1 MVIRQSFLEEVVT
14 PPHAH
19 SLSSTVTEPK
29 PVISLHPPWTT
40 IFQGERVTLTC
51 NAFYFSARE
60 KIKWYHW
67 YIGETSHE
75 TFRNTLEVQNSGE
88 YRCRAQDSPLS
99 NRVHL
104 LFSPANLILQAPLDV
119 FEEESV
125 VLRCRT
131 RAKAGLNA
139 VMLYKNGKVL
149 KALENISDFTIHQAS
164 LKDNGIYHCTGIK
177 EDGHYVSSNSV
188 EIQVQELFPPPVL
201 TASPTYP
208 IEGRAV
214 TLTCL
219 TQPVPQ
225 RPDVQLQFQFQFL
238 RDNWTLESDW
248 RSSPEFQI
256 TTVWREDSRSS
267 YWCQARRVTSLVQ
280 KKSQRFQMYVRR
292 VTAKIQIYTYP
303 ELALEGQ
310 KLVIICSVGGIQEP
324 ITFFWYKKT
333 NKLSRRTKIHTSSE
347 REFRIPVLTDSHAG
361 EYCCVARNRHYSF
374 FSDLVTVSV
383 KVPVSPPILT
393 LSPLGART
401 LEGDVVTLLCEVQ
414 RGSLPILYQLF
425 HKGVLLKKIGATSW
439 RTISFQLFLTEE
451 HSGNYYCTADNGL
464 GPQHSKAMSLSVFVP
479 VSRPVLTLRTP
490 RAQTVEGDMVELHC
504 EAQRGSPPIQYQLFH
519 KDVALG
525 SSSSPSGGGAT
536 FNLFLK
542 EEHSGNYICQANNGL
557 RVQHSDTVSLSV
569 RVPVSRPVL
578 TLRTPRAQ
586 AVEGDVVELHCEAQ
600 RGSSPILYQFFHE
613 DVALGSRSSPSGGG
627 APFNLSLMAEHSGN
641 YSCKADNGLGAQR
654 SEVMTLSV
662 IVPVSRP
669 VLTLKVPGAQA
680 VEGDMVELLCEAQR
694 GSPPILY
701 RFYHENVT
709 LESSVSHSG
718 QGVSFNLSVTAEHS
732 GNYSCEVDNGLGPQ
746 CSEAVTLHITG
757 LTGSRIGPVATGVT
771 GGLLSIMGLAAVA
784 LLLYGWPLRK
794 AGRRPTSNSSRNP
807 SDSDSQEPTYH
818 NVPAWIELQPVYSNV
833 NPKGGDIVYAEVQS
847 VPGKSKHAVASAP
860 GLLKNTMS
868 PTTCLPS
875 HLRPASLW
883 PSAACSL
890 PQDSSVIY
898 SQVKGPSTPASV
910 PQLMA
915 LSAPHR

>member
-1 MVIRQSFLEEVVT
+1 MLLWVSLLVLASVTGQS
-14 PPHAH
+14 
-19 SLSSTVTEPK
+19 VTEPK

-383 KVPVSPPILT
+383 K
-393 LSPLGART
+393 
-401 LEGDVVTLLCEVQ
+401 
-414 RGSLPILYQLF
+414 
-425 HKGVLLKKIGATSW
+425 
-439 RTISFQLFLTEE
+439 
-451 HSGNYYCTADNGL
+451 
-464 GPQHSKAMSLSVFVP
+464 VP

>member
-1 MVIRQSFLEEVVT
+1 MLLWVSLLVLAPVTGQS
-14 PPHAH
+14 
-19 SLSSTVTEPK
+19 VTEPK

-40 IFQGERVTLTC
+40 VFQGERVTLTC
-51 NAFYFSARE
+51 NAFHFSAKYR
-60 KIKWYHW
+60 WYFE
-67 YIGETSHE
+67 ETSYE
-75 TFRNTLEVQNSGE
+75 TFSNTLEVQNSGE
-88 YRCRAQDSPLS
+88 YRCQAQNSPLS
-99 NRVHL
+99 NRVPL

-125 VLRCRT
+125 VLRCQT
-131 RAKAGLNA
+131 RAKTGLNA
-139 VMLYKNGKVL
+139 VMLYKNGKFL

-164 LKDNGIYHCTGIK
+164 LKDNGIYHCTGVK

-201 TASPTYP
+201 TASPTNF

-225 RPDVQLQFQFQFL
+225 RPNVQLQFQFL
-238 RDNWTLESDW
+238 RDSWTLESDW

-256 TTVWREDSRSS
+256 TTIWREDSRSS
-267 YWCQARRVTSLVQ
+267 YWCQARRVTSLVH
-280 KKSQRFQMYVRR
+280 KKSQRFQMHVQS
-292 VTAKIQIYTYP
+292 VTAEIRIYTYP
-303 ELALEGQ
+303 ELPLKGQ

-324 ITFFWYKKT
+324 ITFFWYKRT

-361 EYCCVARNRHYSF
+361 EYCCVARNRHQSF
-374 FSDLVTVSV
+374 FSDLVTVNV
-383 KVPVSPPILT
+383 K
-393 LSPLGART
+393 
-401 LEGDVVTLLCEVQ
+401 
-414 RGSLPILYQLF
+414 
-425 HKGVLLKKIGATSW
+425 
-439 RTISFQLFLTEE
+439 
-451 HSGNYYCTADNGL
+451 
-464 GPQHSKAMSLSVFVP
+464 VP

-490 RAQTVEGDMVELHC
+490 RAQTVEGNMVELHC

-519 KDVALG
+519 EDVALE
-525 SSSSPSGGGAT
+525 SSSSPFGRGAT

-542 EEHSGNYICQANNGL
+542 AEHSGNYICQANNGL
-557 RVQHSDTVSLSV
+557 GVQRSDTVSLSV

-586 AVEGDVVELHCEAQ
+586 AVEGDMVELHCEAQ

-627 APFNLSLMAEHSGN
+627 APFNLSLTAEHSGN

-794 AGRRPTSNSSRNP
+794 AGRRPTSDSSRNP

-847 VPGKSKHAVASAP
+847 IPGKSKHAVASAP

-915 LSAPHR
+915 PSAPHR

>member
-1 MVIRQSFLEEVVT
+1 MLLWVSLLVLASVTGQS
-14 PPHAH
+14 
-19 SLSSTVTEPK
+19 VTEPK

-40 IFQGERVTLTC
+40 VFQGERVTLTC

-225 RPDVQLQFQFQFL
+225 RPDVQLQFQFL

-292 VTAKIQIYTYP
+292 VTAKIRIYTYP

-383 KVPVSPPILT
+383 K
-393 LSPLGART
+393 
-401 LEGDVVTLLCEVQ
+401 
-414 RGSLPILYQLF
+414 
-425 HKGVLLKKIGATSW
+425 
-439 RTISFQLFLTEE
+439 
-451 HSGNYYCTADNGL
+451 
-464 GPQHSKAMSLSVFVP
+464 VP

>member
-1 MVIRQSFLEEVVT
+1 MKKLLSLPFNTTKLETDPEGEPFLLQLRGIRT
-14 PPHAH
+14 P
-19 SLSSTVTEPK
+19 SSTVQIPEKSTAA
-29 PVISLHPPWTT
+29 VSLHQSPP
-40 IFQGERVTLTC
+40 RSLAASVTGQSGK
-51 NAFYFSARE
+51 YF
-60 KIKWYHW
+60 
-67 YIGETSHE
+67 
-75 TFRNTLEVQNSGE
+75 FLMF
-88 YRCRAQDSPLS
+88 
-99 NRVHL
+99 
-104 LFSPANLILQAPLDV
+104 FSVPANLILQAPLDV

-188 EIQVQELFPPPVL
+188 EIQVQGLFPPPVL

-225 RPDVQLQFQFQFL
+225 RPDVQLQFQFL

-280 KKSQRFQMYVRR
+280 KKSQRFQMYVQR
-292 VTAKIQIYTYP
+292 VTAKIRIYTYP

-414 RGSLPILYQLF
+414 RGSLPISYQLF

-627 APFNLSLMAEHSGN
+627 APFNLSLTAEHSGN

-794 AGRRPTSNSSRNP
+794 AGRRPTSNSSSGLRTRA
-807 SDSDSQEPTYH
+807 SQEHDESHDRSELTAECFPSLHSGLRTRAPQEH
-818 NVPAWIELQPVYSNV
+818 DASRDLFTLPPPACQPLALSCVLS
-833 NPKGGDIVYAEVQS
+833 P
-847 VPGKSKHAVASAP
+847 PGFLCHLLP
-860 GLLKNTMS
+860 GEPDT
-868 PTTCLPS
+868 
-875 HLRPASLW
+875 RDASLN
-883 PSAACSL
+883 
-890 PQDSSVIY
+890 Y
-898 SQVKGPSTPASV
+898 SPGCLTEQERLHDRTAASV
-910 PQLMA
+910 KTEKGE
-915 LSAPHR
+915 SAFSEVGF

>member
-1 MVIRQSFLEEVVT
+1 MLLWVSLLVLASVTGQS
-14 PPHAH
+14 
-19 SLSSTVTEPK
+19 VTEPK

-40 IFQGERVTLTC
+40 VFQGERVTLTC

-188 EIQVQELFPPPVL
+188 EIQVQGLFPPPVL

-225 RPDVQLQFQFQFL
+225 RPDVQLQFQFL

-256 TTVWREDSRSS
+256 TTVWREDSGSS

-280 KKSQRFQMYVRR
+280 KKSQRFQMYVQR
-292 VTAKIQIYTYP
+292 VTAKIRIYTYP

-414 RGSLPILYQLF
+414 RGSLPISYQLF

-525 SSSSPSGGGAT
+525 SSSSPSAGGAT

-542 EEHSGNYICQANNGL
+542 AEHSGNYICQANNGL

-627 APFNLSLMAEHSGN
+627 APFNLSLTAEHSGN

-746 CSEAVTLHITG
+746 YSEAVTLHIT
-757 LTGSRIGPVATGVT
+757 
-771 GGLLSIMGLAAVA
+771 
-784 LLLYGWPLRK
+784 
-794 AGRRPTSNSSRNP
+794 GRRPTSNSSRNP

-860 GLLKNTMS
+860 GLLKNTMR
-868 PTTCLPS
+868 PATCLPS

>member
-1 MVIRQSFLEEVVT
+1 MLLWVSLLVLASVTGQS
-14 PPHAH
+14 
-19 SLSSTVTEPK
+19 VTEPK

-40 IFQGERVTLTC
+40 VFQGERVTLTC

-188 EIQVQELFPPPVL
+188 EIQVQGLFPPPVL

-225 RPDVQLQFQFQFL
+225 RPDVQLQFQFL

-256 TTVWREDSRSS
+256 TTVWREDSGSS

-280 KKSQRFQMYVRR
+280 KKSQRFQMYVQR
-292 VTAKIQIYTYP
+292 VTAKIRIYTYP

-383 KVPVSPPILT
+383 KVPVS
-393 LSPLGART
+393 
-401 LEGDVVTLLCEVQ
+401 
-414 RGSLPILYQLF
+414 
-425 HKGVLLKKIGATSW
+425 
-439 RTISFQLFLTEE
+439 
-451 HSGNYYCTADNGL
+451 
-464 GPQHSKAMSLSVFVP
+464 
-479 VSRPVLTLRTP
+479 RPVLTLRTP

-525 SSSSPSGGGAT
+525 SSSSPSAGGAT

-542 EEHSGNYICQANNGL
+542 AEHSGNYICQANNGL

-627 APFNLSLMAEHSGN
+627 APFNLSLTAEHSGN

-746 CSEAVTLHITG
+746 YSEAVTLHITG

-860 GLLKNTMS
+860 GLLKNTMR
-868 PTTCLPS
+868 PATCLPS

>member
-1 MVIRQSFLEEVVT
+1 MLLWVSLLVLAPVTGQS
-14 PPHAH
+14 
-19 SLSSTVTEPK
+19 VTEPK

-40 IFQGERVTLTC
+40 VFQGERVTLTC
-51 NAFYFSARE
+51 NAFHFSAKYR
-60 KIKWYHW
+60 WYFE
-67 YIGETSHE
+67 ETSYE
-75 TFRNTLEVQNSGE
+75 TFSNTLEVQNSGE
-88 YRCRAQDSPLS
+88 YRCQAQNSPLS
-99 NRVHL
+99 NRVPL

-125 VLRCRT
+125 VLRCQT

-139 VMLYKNGKVL
+139 VMLYKNGKFL

-164 LKDNGIYHCTGIK
+164 LKDNGIYHCTGVK

-201 TASPTYP
+201 TASPTNF

-225 RPDVQLQFQFQFL
+225 RPNVQLQFQFL
-238 RDNWTLESDW
+238 RDSWTLESDW

-256 TTVWREDSRSS
+256 TTIWREDSRSS
-267 YWCQARRVTSLVQ
+267 YWCQARRVTSLVH
-280 KKSQRFQMYVRR
+280 KKSQRFQMHVQS
-292 VTAKIQIYTYP
+292 VTAEIRIYTYP
-303 ELALEGQ
+303 ELPLKGQ

-324 ITFFWYKKT
+324 ITFFWYKRT

-361 EYCCVARNRHYSF
+361 EYCCVARNRHQSF
-374 FSDLVTVSV
+374 FSDLVTVNV

-393 LSPLGART
+393 LSPPGART

-414 RGSLPILYQLF
+414 RGSLPISYQLF
-425 HKGVLLKKIGATSW
+425 RKGVLLKKIGATSW
-439 RTISFQLFLTEE
+439 RTTSFQLFLTEE
-451 HSGNYYCTADNGL
+451 HSGNYYCTADNGF
-464 GPQHSKAMSLSVFVP
+464 GPQHSTAMSLSVYVP

-490 RAQTVEGDMVELHC
+490 RAQTVEGNMVELHC

-519 KDVALG
+519 EDVALE
-525 SSSSPSGGGAT
+525 SSSSPFGRGAT

-542 EEHSGNYICQANNGL
+542 AEHSGNYICQANNGL
-557 RVQHSDTVSLSV
+557 GVQRSDTVSLSV

-586 AVEGDVVELHCEAQ
+586 AVEGDMVELHCEAQ

-627 APFNLSLMAEHSGN
+627 APFNLSLTAEHSGN

-794 AGRRPTSNSSRNP
+794 AGRRPTSDSSRNP

-847 VPGKSKHAVASAP
+847 IPGKSKHAVASAP

-915 LSAPHR
+915 PSAPHR

>member
-1 MVIRQSFLEEVVT
+1 MLLWVSLLVLASVTGQS
-14 PPHAH
+14 
-19 SLSSTVTEPK
+19 VTEPK

-40 IFQGERVTLTC
+40 VFQGERVTLTC

-188 EIQVQELFPPPVL
+188 EIQVQGLFPPPVL

-225 RPDVQLQFQFQFL
+225 RPDVQLQFQFL

-256 TTVWREDSRSS
+256 TTVWREDSGSS

-280 KKSQRFQMYVRR
+280 KKSQRFQMYVQR
-292 VTAKIQIYTYP
+292 VTAKIRIYTYP

-383 KVPVSPPILT
+383 KEYPGNDSCAQTMAWGPRRQGGTT
-393 LSPLGART
+393 LIR
-401 LEGDVVTLLCEVQ
+401 
-414 RGSLPILYQLF
+414 I
-425 HKGVLLKKIGATSW
+425 
-439 RTISFQLFLTEE
+439 
-451 HSGNYYCTADNGL
+451 
-464 GPQHSKAMSLSVFVP
+464 P

-525 SSSSPSGGGAT
+525 SSSSPSAGGAT

-542 EEHSGNYICQANNGL
+542 AEHSGNYICQANNGL

-627 APFNLSLMAEHSGN
+627 APFNLSLTAEHSGN

-746 CSEAVTLHITG
+746 YSEAVTLHITG

-860 GLLKNTMS
+860 GLLKNTMR
-868 PTTCLPS
+868 PATCLPS